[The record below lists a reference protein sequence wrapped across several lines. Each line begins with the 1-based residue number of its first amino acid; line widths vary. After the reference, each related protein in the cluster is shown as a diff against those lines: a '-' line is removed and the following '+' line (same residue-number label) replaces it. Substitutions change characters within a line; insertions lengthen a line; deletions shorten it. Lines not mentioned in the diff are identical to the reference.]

1 MIDHDINPT
10 ATISDVMADIILP
23 ATARTPVLSY
33 AIITWLAEDTK
44 AAKAAG
50 RQKEGA
56 VALEQVILY

>member
-1 MIDHDINPT
+1 
-10 ATISDVMADIILP
+10 MADIILP